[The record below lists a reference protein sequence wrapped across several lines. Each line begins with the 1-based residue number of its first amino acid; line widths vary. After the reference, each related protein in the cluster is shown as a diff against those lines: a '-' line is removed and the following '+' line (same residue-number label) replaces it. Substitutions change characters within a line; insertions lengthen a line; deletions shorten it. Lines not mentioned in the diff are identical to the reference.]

1 MWQKAA
7 GGILL
12 KVRLLPDERLAVE
25 NPSMETGQI
34 SNKLELPSNTLSF
47 VLYVQYAQLPNGQT
61 HIARRGDIIDIV

>member
-12 KVRLLPDERLAVE
+12 QVRLLPDERLAVE

-34 SNKLELPSNTLSF
+34 SNKLELVICAIYMYSM
-47 VLYVQYAQLPNGQT
+47 PNGQT
-61 HIARRGDIIDIV
+61 HIARRGDIVDIV

>member
-12 KVRLLPDERLAVE
+12 QVRLLPDERLAVE

-34 SNKLELPSNTLSF
+34 SNKLKLPFNTLSF
-47 VLYVQYAQLPNGQT
+47 VLYICTVCPMGRPILPGGE
-61 HIARRGDIIDIV
+61 I